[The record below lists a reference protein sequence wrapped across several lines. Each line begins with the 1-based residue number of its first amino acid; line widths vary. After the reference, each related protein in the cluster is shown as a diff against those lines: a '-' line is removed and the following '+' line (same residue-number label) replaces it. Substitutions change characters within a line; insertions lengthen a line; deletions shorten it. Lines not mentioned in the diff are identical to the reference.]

1 MANLGLEFADLSA
14 VLADMV
20 SLATGTEI
28 TDPINT
34 SEFVSVAQT
43 GLKTGYDPLMTAIN
57 QVLSKTIFANRPYS
71 RKLRVLEADQL
82 RYGNHVRKINYIDK
96 PFEEDQRFALEDGE
110 SVDPWVVNKP
120 AVLQTNFYGA
130 TTYAKSTTIYKDQ
143 LDNALTGPDQFASF
157 IAGQMQN
164 ISDMIEQ
171 AHETTARNTIANMI
185 GGKIHLEQYIDLLA
199 EYEAAT
205 GIELTAETVYVPDN
219 FVGFAKW
226 FSGYVKTL
234 SELMTERSELFHQ
247 NLTAGTIMRHTPKDR
262 QKALIYTGHLNT
274 TDATAL
280 SSVFNEQYMRLVE
293 NEPINFWQSIVSP
306 TEVSVKAGVTKADG
320 TLEEATVNHKHVLG
334 VIFDEEAM
342 GYTVM
347 NEWAQTTPLN
357 ARGGYSNTFWHFT
370 DRYWNDFTENCVVLC
385 LGEPEEISD
394 GGEGGGT

>member
-1 MANLGLEFADLSA
+1 MANLGLEFKDLST
-14 VLADMV
+14 VLAEMV
-20 SLATGTEI
+20 SLATGNAI
-28 TDPINT
+28 SNPINT
-34 SEFVSVAQT
+34 SEFVSVAQI

-57 QVLSKTIFANRPYS
+57 QVLSKTIFANRPYT

-82 RYGNHVRKINYIDK
+82 RYGNHVRKINYLDK
-96 PFEEDQRFALEDGE
+96 PFEADKRFELVDGQ
-110 SVDPWVVNKP
+110 SIDPWKVNKP
-120 AVLQTNFYGA
+120 TVIQTNFYGA
-130 TTYAKSTTIYKDQ
+130 NTYAKETTVYMDQ
-143 LDNALTGPDQFASF
+143 LDNAMKGPDEFASF

-185 GGKIHLEQYIDLLA
+185 GGKIHLTQYIDLLA
-199 EYEAAT
+199 EYANAT
-205 GIELTAETVYVPDN
+205 GIELTPDTVYVPDN
-219 FVGFAKW
+219 FVPFAKW

-247 NLTAGTIMRHTPKDR
+247 NFTAGTIMRHTPKDR

-280 SSVFNEQYMRLVE
+280 SSVFNDEYMKLVE

-342 GYTVM
+342 GYTVV
-347 NEWAQTTPLN
+347 NERSITSPVN
-357 ARGGYSNTFWHFT
+357 NTGAYYNVTYHFT
-370 DRYWNDFTENCVVLC
+370 DRYWNDFSENCVVLT
-385 LGEPEEISD
+385 LGEPEA
-394 GGEGGGT
+394 

>member
-1 MANLGLEFADLSA
+1 MANLGLEFKDLSTI
-14 VLADMV
+14 LADMV
-20 SLATGTEI
+20 SLATGTAI
-28 TDPINT
+28 SDPINT

-57 QVLSKTIFANRPYS
+57 QVLSKTIFAVRPYN
-71 RKLRVLEADQL
+71 RKLKVLEADQL
-82 RYGNHVRKINYIDK
+82 RYGNHVRKINYLDK
-96 PFEEDQRFALEDGE
+96 PFESDSRFALEDGE
-110 SVDPWVVNKP
+110 SIDPWVVNKP
-120 AVLQTNFYGA
+120 TVIQTNFYGA
-130 TTYAKSTTIYKDQ
+130 TTYQKSTTVYTDQ
-143 LDNALTGPDQFASF
+143 LDNAMQGPDQFAAF
-157 IAGQMQN
+157 ITGQMQN

-185 GGKIHLEQYIDLLA
+185 GGKIHLTQYIDLLA
-199 EYEAAT
+199 EYKAAT
-205 GIELTAETVYVPDN
+205 GIELTAATVYVPDN

-247 NLTAGTIMRHTPKDR
+247 NFTAGTIMRHTPKDR

-280 SSVFNEQYMRLVE
+280 SSVFNDEYMKLVE

-342 GYTVM
+342 GYTVV
-347 NEWAQTTPLN
+347 NEKSATSSLN
-357 ARGGYSNTFWHFT
+357 PKGMFYNTFWHFT
-370 DRYWNDFTENCVVLC
+370 DRYWNDYSENCVVLT
-385 LGEPEEISD
+385 LGEPEA
-394 GGEGGGT
+394 

>member
-1 MANLGLEFADLSA
+1 M
-14 VLADMV
+14 
-20 SLATGTEI
+20 
-28 TDPINT
+28 
-34 SEFVSVAQT
+34 
-43 GLKTGYDPLMTAIN
+43 
-57 QVLSKTIFANRPYS
+57 
-71 RKLRVLEADQL
+71 
-82 RYGNHVRKINYIDK
+82 
-96 PFEEDQRFALEDGE
+96 
-110 SVDPWVVNKP
+110 
-120 AVLQTNFYGA
+120 
-130 TTYAKSTTIYKDQ
+130 
-143 LDNALTGPDQFASF
+143 TGPDQFAAF
-157 IAGQMQN
+157 VAGQMQN

-185 GGKIHLEQYIDLLA
+185 GGKIHLTQYIDLLA

-205 GIELTAETVYVPDN
+205 GIELTAATVYVPDN

-234 SELMTERSELFHQ
+234 SELMTERSQLFHQ

-280 SSVFNEQYMRLVE
+280 SSVFNEEYMRLVE

-342 GYTVM
+342 GYTVV
-347 NEWAQTTPLN
+347 NEWSQTTPLN

-370 DRYWNDFTENCVVLC
+370 DRYWNDFTENCVVLT
-385 LGEPEEISD
+385 LGEPEA
-394 GGEGGGT
+394 